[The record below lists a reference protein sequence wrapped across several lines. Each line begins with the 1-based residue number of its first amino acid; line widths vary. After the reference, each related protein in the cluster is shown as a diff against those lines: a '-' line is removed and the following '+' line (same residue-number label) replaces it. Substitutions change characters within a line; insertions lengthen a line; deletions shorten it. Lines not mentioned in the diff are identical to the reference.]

1 MAVLK
6 QMRTLSPLSIILLG
20 EKQSGRSSAGNT
32 ILGRSEFQV
41 DGTLEP
47 LTVGSGDVEGRGVT
61 VVNTTGWKPG
71 CHPKVPLRILDRGC
85 GHVSWATGQ
94 GPHALLLTIPI
105 YFKMSWNKKAAKR
118 LLKLFDDN
126 IWRHTIVLFTKA
138 DQLGLMSLERYLE
151 GSGRPLQALV
161 EKCERRYHALN
172 NQTIDNRKQVIEL
185 LDKIDQMVAENGG
198 KTFQLIDSSW
208 EEKAMVDHQTE
219 APKMNVL
226 EEQLKEMMEQQAKL
240 EEELHEW
247 RERGRPEKCMV
258 KSLRQEEEYP
268 EFLPKQNNL
277 QCNQPLQNLPGFC
290 SEDRAEIPNLYS
302 EPSVQE
308 AEFEEEKVTTTDCNF
323 SSNEEMSSDGL
334 VIRTY
339 EECNAEFGA
348 DISQINSKEMQNYER
363 PIDAFKEEQIANKT
377 DCSDAPMK
385 DAYEVVLDGAALE
398 AEQVKNEENHQL
410 QPSAVLNT
418 PQNWGHPR
426 NGTKSFIA
434 FYSQINSLR
443 QGAVRIDVL
452 WVFICWKNLNP
463 PFQTASISFILCCV
477 SINKSLKRI
486 LLSKQPKT
494 VGKNEDSLVF
504 PMEQQLPAKERH
516 QWQHQKDLVLLDGG
530 DWTGDL
536 DGQMR
541 QPSKTEDDEGITQ
554 HNFRVDEKIS
564 QYRDYSK
571 KFNDGTS
578 QHHRKGNYGETPNH
592 SKRGKDV
599 ERPHHS
605 NKDNDVKTPQ
615 CSNKDNDGETPQC
628 RKKGNDGETPQY
640 SKKSNGAKIPQHS
653 KKDNDV
659 ETPQHSKKDNDV
671 KTPQHSKKENDG
683 ETPQRRKKGNDGETP
698 QYSKK
703 SNGAKIPQHSKK
715 DNDVETPQHS
725 KKDNDVK
732 TPQHSKKENDGET
745 PQRRKKGNDGETPQY
760 SNKSNGAKIPQ
771 HSKKDNDVE
780 IPQHSKKE
788 NDVKTPQHSKKEN
801 DVEIP
806 QHSKKENDVKTP
818 QHSKKEND
826 VKTPQHSKKENDVE
840 IPQHSKKENDVEIPQ
855 HSKKENYVKTPQHSK
870 KENDG
875 ETPQHSK
882 KDDDVETPQHSKK
895 ENDGETPQRRKKGND
910 GETPQYS
917 KKSNGAKIP
926 QHSKKDNDVET
937 PQHSKKDNDV
947 ETPQHSKKDNDV
959 KTPQHSKKDNDVE
972 IPQHSKKENYVKT
985 PQHSKKENDGET
997 PQHSKKDNDVKT
1009 PQHSKKDNDVEIPQ
1023 HSKKEN
1029 DGETP
1034 QYSKKSNGA
1043 KIPQHSK
1050 KDNDV
1055 ETPQHSKKDNDVE
1068 TPQHSKKDNDG
1079 ETPQCSRKGKDGG
1092 MSQHN
1097 RECNEGGKPQ
1107 HSRKGN
1113 DEGITKL
1120 SKKKDEGIVK
1130 QSKKNSD
1137 RGLPQHSRKM
1147 NSPTA
1152 AMKDKRTARKERCP
1166 PASEESTSSWN
1177 KLNHQ
1182 GDQKCDKQ
1190 FFMKR
1195 EEFRRERKAR
1205 RSQSL
1210 DRIIILSCLGE
1221 KNMKKERSVRK
1232 SRRAKSLE
1240 RFIEFSLKVK
1250 EKPAGMKDFEDV
1262 GDWV

>member
-1 MAVLK
+1 MSVLK

-47 LTVGSGDVEGRGVT
+47 LTVGSGDVESRGVT

-71 CHPKVPLRILDRGC
+71 CHPKVPLRILDRAC
-85 GHVSWATGQ
+85 GHVSCATGQ

-105 YFKMSWNKKAAKR
+105 YFKMSWNKKVAKR

-185 LDKIDQMVAENGG
+185 LDKIDQTVAENGG

-226 EEQLKEMMEQQAKL
+226 EEQLKEMMEKQAKL

-348 DISQINSKEMQNYER
+348 DISQINSKEMQNYDSVQQKEHVKEYKWSEKEPTVNQACEDKVGSHEWVGHASNRNLSMSSNDEEKLQMQNESDSNNTNTTEGLNVMEQPNLQMSDLQNGGQNADPEDKDCPDAIKTER

-377 DCSDAPMK
+377 DCSGAPMK
-385 DAYEVVLDGAALE
+385 DAYEVVLDGAAQE
-398 AEQVKNEENHQL
+398 AEQVKNEENNQL
-410 QPSAVLNT
+410 QPYAVLNT

-434 FYSQINSLR
+434 FYSQINSHQ

-452 WVFICWKNLNP
+452 RVFICWKNLNP

-536 DGQMR
+536 DGEMR

-578 QHHRKGNYGETPNH
+578 QHHRKENYGETPNH
-592 SKRGKDV
+592 SNRGKDV

-605 NKDNDVKTPQ
+605 NKDNDV
-615 CSNKDNDGETPQC
+615 
-628 RKKGNDGETPQY
+628 
-640 SKKSNGAKIPQHS
+640 
-653 KKDNDV
+653 
-659 ETPQHSKKDNDV
+659 
-671 KTPQHSKKENDG
+671 
-683 ETPQRRKKGNDGETP
+683 ETPQR
-698 QYSKK
+698 SM
-703 SNGAKIPQHSKK
+703 
-715 DNDVETPQHS
+715 
-725 KKDNDVK
+725 
-732 TPQHSKKENDGET
+732 
-745 PQRRKKGNDGETPQY
+745 
-760 SNKSNGAKIPQ
+760 
-771 HSKKDNDVE
+771 
-780 IPQHSKKE
+780 
-788 NDVKTPQHSKKEN
+788 
-801 DVEIP
+801 
-806 QHSKKENDVKTP
+806 
-818 QHSKKEND
+818 
-826 VKTPQHSKKENDVE
+826 
-840 IPQHSKKENDVEIPQ
+840 
-855 HSKKENYVKTPQHSK
+855 
-870 KENDG
+870 
-875 ETPQHSK
+875 
-882 KDDDVETPQHSKK
+882 
-895 ENDGETPQRRKKGND
+895 
-910 GETPQYS
+910 
-917 KKSNGAKIP
+917 
-926 QHSKKDNDVET
+926 KDNDVET

-947 ETPQHSKKDNDV
+947 ETPQ
-959 KTPQHSKKDNDVE
+959 
-972 IPQHSKKENYVKT
+972 
-985 PQHSKKENDGET
+985 
-997 PQHSKKDNDVKT
+997 
-1009 PQHSKKDNDVEIPQ
+1009 
-1023 HSKKEN
+1023 
-1029 DGETP
+1029 
-1034 QYSKKSNGA
+1034 
-1043 KIPQHSK
+1043 
-1050 KDNDV
+1050 
-1055 ETPQHSKKDNDVE
+1055 
-1068 TPQHSKKDNDG
+1068 
-1079 ETPQCSRKGKDGG
+1079 CSRKGKDGG
-1092 MSQHN
+1092 ISQHN

-1137 RGLPQHSRKM
+1137 RELPQHSRKM
-1147 NSPTA
+1147 NSPT

-1182 GDQKCDKQ
+1182 GEQKCDKQ

-1210 DRIIILSCLGE
+1210 DRIIMLSCLGE
-1221 KNMKKERSVRK
+1221 KNMKKERSIRK

-1240 RFIEFSLKVK
+1240 RFIEFS
-1250 EKPAGMKDFEDV
+1250 
-1262 GDWV
+1262 